1 MDFSRHASQL
11 LSSFAPG
18 SSRYVLIG
26 QEVQASVPTAAL
38 KKPGAQAVQMVQGGL
53 THSNPFPHGSQ
64 RWMAA
69 LKGSS
74 AAGAT
79 EYPAGQSTNLKI
91 ASSLIQFEPATTT
104 SSVSSP

>member
-26 QEVQASVPTAAL
+26 QAVQASVPIAAL
-38 KKPGAQAVQMVQGGL
+38 NSPGAHSVQTVQGGL
-53 THSNPFPHGSQ
+53 THPSPLPHGSH
-64 RWMAA
+64 RWIAA

-79 EYPAGQSTNLKI
+79 EYPAGQLT
-91 ASSLIQFEPATTT
+91 SL
-104 SSVSSP
+104 